1 MPTLTEASSIRKILA
16 SIPGIGAQAGLVS
29 GAALLQGPGGSQVR
43 VPVFGVD
50 AAEYFSL
57 FPALRFIEGGV
68 PQGPGAWIVLPAS
81 RADGFLKT
89 EGRRLAIG
97 DSLQFTMASGNAFT
111 IRAVRLAGI
120 VETPIREDADLAAV
134 YTDPSTLRS
143 LLGLSLGNAVPAP
156 NAVKGDSI
164 DIGSFF
170 SSSEDTTKT
179 TIPSGARGLE
189 LLSQTLSAEHAQA
202 AAVVDPSKGA
212 WHFVLARLQ
221 KGATASAAIR
231 MANSLLAKAGIK
243 AQAVGW
249 LPVAGLNASILFLLK
264 TVFEI
269 GIGILAGVVVLVIT
283 NGLAYSVIEQTKE
296 IGTMRAIG
304 AQSLRQQAFSH
315 PGRTARLR
323 GSLAGGRTVD
333 PVPGADRQGR
343 RRHLQPVPLHAVRDS
358 PFAACIP
365 RGHRDLRPRGRRRGR
380 LRLFDL
386 PHQPRHARER
396 SPIDGRGISEMR
408 QGFVVKS
415 VFRRMGGTCSW

>member
-1 MPTLTEASSIRKILA
+1 M
-16 SIPGIGAQAGLVS
+16 VS

-164 DIGSFF
+164 DIDSFF

-179 TIPSGARGLE
+179 TDPSGARGLE

-304 AQSLRQQAFSH
+304 AQKAFVSKLFLIQAVLLVFAGASLGVGLSI
-315 PGRTARLR
+315 LC
-323 GSLAGGRTVD
+323 LALIGKAGVGIFNPYLYMLFGT
-333 PVPGADRQGR
+333 
-343 RRHLQPVPLHAVRDS
+343 HL
-358 PFAACIP
+358 
-365 RGHRDLRPRGRRRGR
+365 LRPVFQEGIAIFVLGGAAVVA
-380 LRLFDL
+380 FV
-386 PHQPRHARER
+386 
-396 SPIDGRGISEMR
+396 SSIYPINLAMRVSEAQSMAEE
-408 QGFVVKS
+408 
-415 VFRRMGGTCSW
+415 